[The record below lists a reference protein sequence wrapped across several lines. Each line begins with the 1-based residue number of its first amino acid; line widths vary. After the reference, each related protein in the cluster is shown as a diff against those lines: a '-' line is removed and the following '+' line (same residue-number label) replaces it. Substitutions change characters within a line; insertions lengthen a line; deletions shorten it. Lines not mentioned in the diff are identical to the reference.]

1 MTLPSW
7 SLVVAGPVRRAIGRL
22 PAKVAIAVLDF
33 LVGPLVENPQRVG
46 KALRGDLKGLHA
58 ARVGAYRVVYEIDRA
73 ERTVKVLFVDHRAD
87 VYRRR

>member
-1 MTLPSW
+1 VTTAPWKLA
-7 SLVVAGPVRRAIGRL
+7 VAGPVHRAIGRL

-58 ARVGAYRVVYEIDRA
+58 RHGWAPIGWSTRSTGRSGP
-73 ERTVKVLFVDHRAD
+73 
-87 VYRRR
+87 

>member
-1 MTLPSW
+1 M
-7 SLVVAGPVRRAIGRL
+7 AGPVHRAIGRL

-58 ARVGAYRVVYEIDRA
+58 ARVGAYRVVCGIDLA
-73 ERTVKVLFVDHRAD
+73 ERTVEVLFVDHRAD